1 MPSLMPTA
9 HQGGGRISDCTRA
22 RTRGNSGTH
31 TNLNEPRAEGETL
44 ISGKKSAQ
52 LWPGNVHAVS
62 PTLAFDG
69 LYSDNGADEN
79 RFSWSVVVVAKTS
92 EPRIIWRQPWQNF

>member
-1 MPSLMPTA
+1 MPSLMPAA
-9 HQGGGRISDCTRA
+9 HHGGGRISDCTRT
-22 RTRGNSGTH
+22 RTRGNGGTH
-31 TNLNEPRAEGETL
+31 NSQNEPRAEGKTL
-44 ISGKKSAQ
+44 IAGQMSAQ
-52 LWPGNVHAVS
+52 RWPASVRAVS

-79 RFSWSVVVVAKTS
+79 RFSWSVVVVVKTS